1 MNKKYF
7 EKAFWII
14 VIALSTYYFYR
25 GLRFRFFEEGLG
37 ESLWNKKF
45 WYVFHISF
53 SIAPLLL
60 GPIQFWKW
68 FRQNHTKWHRFLGK
82 FYIIGSLF
90 GGLTALYLG
99 VTIGSEYE
107 GSIVPLI
114 LLSCLWIFMTSAAWI
129 TILKKNV
136 IAHRLFMI
144 RSYSFALVFVFLRI
158 IGDLPSDKFF
168 FFIQSPAIKDATQE
182 WLSWV
187 LPLLV
192 VEFSLSWWPLLKGEV
207 QMSLQSKGKN

>member
-1 MNKKYF
+1 MTKKYF

-25 GLRFRFFEEGLG
+25 GIRFRFFEEGIG
-37 ESLWNKKF
+37 ESFWTKQF
-45 WYVFHISF
+45 WYIFHISF
-53 SIAPLLL
+53 SIAPLIL

-68 FRQNHTKWHRFLGK
+68 FRQEHTTWHRFLGK
-82 FYIIGSLF
+82 IYIIGSLF
-90 GGLTALYLG
+90 GGLMALYLG
-99 VTIGSEYE
+99 ITIDYE
-107 GSIVPLI
+107 GSIAPLI
-114 LLSCLWIFMTSAAWI
+114 LLSLLWMFMTSAAWI

-144 RSYSFALVFVFLRI
+144 RSYTLALVFVFLRI
-158 IGDLPSDKFF
+158 IDDFPADKLFF
-168 FFIQSPAIKDATQE
+168 YIQSLAIKDATQE

-192 VEFSLSWWPLLKGEV
+192 VEFILSWWPLLNG
-207 QMSLQSKGKN
+207 SRIAR